1 MKKLLLLSFIFATS
15 AFAAGPAAA
24 PKHPIPFWFFETT
37 YADGRINT
45 YPVQMDEFT
54 LGLPYNGR
62 VLRAELP
69 EVMTAKNSVGK
80 NLKRRFTAT
89 RGEDVL
95 SGEVLCDLS
104 KFKTEGA
111 VAGEFIL
118 KFSGGIKES
127 TPTQIRFFCQF

>member
-1 MKKLLLLSFIFATS
+1 MKKLLLLSFLFATHT
-15 AFAAGPAAA
+15 FAAA
-24 PKHPIPFWFFETT
+24 PAGAPKYPKPFWFFEAT

-54 LGLPYNGR
+54 MGLPYNGR
-62 VLRAELP
+62 ILKAELP

-89 RGEDVL
+89 REDDVL

-104 KFKTEGA
+104 KFKSEGA
-111 VAGEFIL
+111 VAGEFIM
-118 KFSGGIKES
+118 KFSGGVKES